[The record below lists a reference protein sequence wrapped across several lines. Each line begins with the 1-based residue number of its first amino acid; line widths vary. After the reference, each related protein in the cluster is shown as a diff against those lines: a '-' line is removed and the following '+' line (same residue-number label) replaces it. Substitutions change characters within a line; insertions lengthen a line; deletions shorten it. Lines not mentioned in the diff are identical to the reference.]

1 MLRDPKDEMVL
12 ETAVNGQAELL
23 VTHNERDFAGAEIF
37 GVTVLSPARFLERIK
52 G

>member
-1 MLRDPKDEMVL
+1 MVL

-23 VTHNERDFAGAEIF
+23 ITHNERDFVGAEAF